1 MKRDIVVFVTIC
13 LVTIITFN
21 RAFSTFFTQDD
32 FILINEF
39 SQNSLIT
46 DIKNVFGSPKVTH
59 WRPIHNFYFLIAG
72 NLFDKSYPFYHFFT
86 LFIHLGVVFLIYKI
100 VKKISRNL
108 KLAFA
113 ASLVYAIHPAH
124 FVTLSWI
131 SGSATTI
138 GFLFLLISFYFYLFK
153 GRSIALLFFLLAL
166 LSSEAMLA
174 GLGLFI
180 VYRYL
185 IEKKKLIDKFTLAIL
200 LVSAIFGTVK
210 FLYLT
215 PKSTYQ
221 AYQIKIWP
229 EFFTNLKYYILRVAG
244 LGEASGDLVVSLIL
258 LGFLLFCCF
267 NIYKKVEDFKLIVFA
282 GVIILI
288 GLFPFV
294 LISNLSAHYMNIS
307 VFGLALLISISL
319 SKLRLTNTI
328 AFLLIFLLLSF
339 LNVRKTYQD
348 HWVIKRS
355 DLSKK
360 YIHEI
365 ENANLPEGSTVV
377 FNDNYISTSKEATI
391 VLGAGKALDFWFKD
405 KHYKVC
411 FTWVENCSF

>member
-1 MKRDIVVFVTIC
+1 MGIAFLVF
-13 LVTIITFN
+13 
-21 RAFSTFFTQDD
+21 
-32 FILINEF
+32 
-39 SQNSLIT
+39 
-46 DIKNVFGSPKVTH
+46 
-59 WRPIHNFYFLIAG
+59 
-72 NLFDKSYPFYHFFT
+72 
-86 LFIHLGVVFLIYKI
+86 KI
-100 VKKISRNL
+100 VGNITKNPKIAYISS
-108 KLAFA
+108 FI
-113 ASLVYAIHPAH
+113 YAVHPAH
-124 FVTLSWI
+124 FVTLFWI

-153 GRSIALLFFLLAL
+153 RRSVALLFFLLAL
-166 LSSEAMLA
+166 LSSEAMLV

-200 LVSAIFGTVK
+200 IESAIFGTVK

-229 EFFTNLKYYILRVAG
+229 EFFTNLKYYLLRVAG
-244 LGEASGDLVVSLIL
+244 FGEASGDLVVSLIL

-355 DLSKK
+355 DLSEK